1 LESIKDYLMKRIIG
15 EIIISDSPGST
26 MRRWREIFEIT
37 QLELAE
43 KLGISPSVISD
54 YEGGRRKS
62 PGAMFIKR
70 FVKALLEIDEEK
82 GARVMGRF
90 SLFSK
95 SYTEAIID
103 LKDFSSPI
111 TLKEFIEVIDG
122 DLITCKYLLSKL
134 IFGYTVIDSIKAII
148 SMSGSEFLQ
157 LIGSTSERA
166 LIFTNTT
173 TGRSPMVAIRVTPLK
188 PATVVLHGIKNLDKL
203 AVELANLEKIPLII
217 SKKESLEDLIKSLH
231 NLKKWNFRFLSFKK

>member
-1 LESIKDYLMKRIIG
+1 MESIKDYLMKRIIG

-103 LKDFSSPI
+103 LRDFSSPI

-231 NLKKWNFRFLSFKK
+231 NLKK

>member
-1 LESIKDYLMKRIIG
+1 MESVKDYIMKRIVG
-15 EIIISDSPGST
+15 EIILSDSPGHT
-26 MRRWREIFEIT
+26 MRRWREIFEVT

-62 PGAMFIKR
+62 PGAIFIKR
-70 FVKALLEIDEEK
+70 FVKALLELDEEK
-82 GARVMGRF
+82 GAKIIKRF
-90 SLFSK
+90 SPFSR
-95 SYTEAIID
+95 SYSEAVLD
-103 LKDFSSPI
+103 LREFPIPI
-111 TLKEFIEVIDG
+111 TLKELIDALDG
-122 DLITCKYLLSKL
+122 ELITCKHASSKL
-134 IFGYTVIDSIKAII
+134 IFGYTIIDSIKAII

-188 PATVVLHGIKNLDKL
+188 PAAVVLHGVKNLDRL
-203 AVELANLEKIPLII
+203 AIDLANLEKIPLII
-217 SKKESLEDLIKSLH
+217 SRKESLENLIKSLH
-231 NLKKWNFRFLSFKK
+231 NFVKT

>member
-1 LESIKDYLMKRIIG
+1 MKKIVG
-15 EIIISDSPGST
+15 EIILSESPGRT

-62 PGAMFIKR
+62 PGAIFIKR
-70 FVKALLEIDEEK
+70 FVKALLELDEEK
-82 GARVMGRF
+82 GAKIIKRF
-90 SLFSK
+90 SPLS
-95 SYTEAIID
+95 SYYTEAILD
-103 LKDFSSPI
+103 LREFPIPI
-111 TLKEFIEVIDG
+111 TLNE
-122 DLITCKYLLSKL
+122 LINAVNGELIACKHASSKL
-134 IFGYTVIDSIKAII
+134 IFGYTIIDSIKAIT

-188 PATVVLHGIKNLDKL
+188 PAAVVLHGVKNLDKL
-203 AVELANLEKIPLII
+203 AVDLANLEKIPLII
-217 SKKESLEDLIKSLH
+217 SRKEKLEDLIKSLH
-231 NLKKWNFRFLSFKK
+231 NLIRT